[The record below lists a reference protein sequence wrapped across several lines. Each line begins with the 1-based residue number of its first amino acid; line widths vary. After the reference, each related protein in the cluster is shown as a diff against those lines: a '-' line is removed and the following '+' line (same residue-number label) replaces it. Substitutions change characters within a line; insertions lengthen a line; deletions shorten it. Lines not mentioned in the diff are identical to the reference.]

1 MNTIIS
7 YAHIKHNQI
16 AVNGKLV
23 LHLPDK
29 SYAEFL
35 TETYK
40 TLQISYPKF
49 YKMDAQCKLA
59 FLAMEFAS
67 KDTNFFTENDLS
79 KTAIVLS
86 NASASLETDQVHQK
100 SINDKQ
106 NYFPSPAVFVYTLPN
121 ITIGEIAIRHHIT
134 GENAFFVC
142 PQFDGELFTNYIHLL
157 SQTNTEAV
165 VGGWINSDNNNYE
178 AFIFLVQNIE
188 NLNKNSIFKPLNQ
201 ITITNLYNQTSW
213 MH

>member
-7 YAHIKHNQI
+7 YVHIKHNQI
-16 AVNGKLV
+16 AVNGKVV
-23 LHLPDK
+23 LHLPNK
-29 SYAEFL
+29 SYTEFL
-35 TETYK
+35 TEAYK
-40 TLQISYPKF
+40 SLKLSYPKF

-59 FLAMEFAS
+59 FLAMEFAC
-67 KDTNFFTENDLS
+67 KDNHFLTENDLS
-79 KTAIVLS
+79 KTAIVFS
-86 NASASLETDQVHQK
+86 NSSASLETDQVHQN

-134 GENAFFVC
+134 GENAFFVS
-142 PQFDGELFTNYIHLL
+142 PQFNGELLTNYIHLL
-157 SQTNTEAV
+157 TQNSTEAV
-165 VGGWINSDNNNYE
+165 VGGWINSDNNTYE
-178 AFIFLVQNIE
+178 AFIFLVQNVE

-201 ITITNLYNQTSW
+201 TSITNLYNQTSW